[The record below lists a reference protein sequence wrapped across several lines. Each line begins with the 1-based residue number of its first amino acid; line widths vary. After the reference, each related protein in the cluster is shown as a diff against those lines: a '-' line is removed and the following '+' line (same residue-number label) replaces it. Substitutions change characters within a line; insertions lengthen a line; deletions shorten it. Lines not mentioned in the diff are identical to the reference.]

1 MTLHDRLSRD
11 FPSAKRQTLKRMVQ
25 NRRVMINGI
34 VARRLDQVIT
44 SDDRVIVDAARQKI
58 VSPPRLPFAIV
69 HEDQDVLVID
79 KPVGLLTS
87 TVPREPRPTAIAAV
101 REYLRVTDPVA
112 RAGLIHRLDR
122 DASGLLVFSKN
133 NPAFDSLKKQFFH
146 HSVSRFYYAIVSPP
160 PKKSSRR
167 IESFLVERAD
177 GSVHSARGAG
187 RGQRAVTTFD
197 VAKCRGRF
205 ALLRI
210 KLHTGRKHQI
220 RVHLSEIG
228 SPVLGDVQYGGKP
241 HKKGIML
248 AAVELAFDHPRTG
261 KRAVFTIPA
270 ASDRIV
276 AEFIAIG
283 AECESI

>member
-25 NRRVMINGI
+25 NRRVKINGV
-34 VARRLDQVIT
+34 VARRLDQAIE
-44 SDDRVIVDAARQKI
+44 SDDRVIVDAAREKI
-58 VSPPRLPFAIV
+58 APVPRLPFAII
-69 HEDQDVLVID
+69 HEDQDILVID
-79 KPVGLLTS
+79 KPAGLLTS

-101 REYLRVTDPVA
+101 REYLRVTDPAA

-146 HSVSRFYYAIVSPP
+146 HSVSRFYHAIVSPP

-177 GSVHSARGAG
+177 GSVHSALGAG

-197 VAKCRGRF
+197 VAKCRGQF

-220 RVHLSEIG
+220 RVHLSENG

-276 AEFIAIG
+276 AEFTAIG
-283 AECESI
+283 AESESI